1 MRKLCEKR
9 SLLHGIYGWLLRG
22 FIMLL
27 SYDRKSTLQK
37 RWFRGQR
44 RIIIFQFS
52 FDQTPPKWYR
62 NRIWW
67 RASGVSGMNEH
78 RICADSYIIL
88 NMDWSVRTFEHLLIS
103 IYVCAIYC
111 SEKAL
116 SPHTHTYSQPP
127 TSLVI
132 KRSAIREWLLMPKMS
147 RLNHG
152 SLNVFIFS
160 MTQQYMLRY
169 RMASRYQL
177 LDMNW
182 KVESSNAVAQL
193 VSEMNEKC

>member
-9 SLLHGIYGWLLRG
+9 SLLHGIYGWFLRG
-22 FIMLL
+22 FIMSIVRPKVNTSKTLIPWPTKNNNFPVFIRPNATEMIPKSNMMTGEWCEWNEWASHLCWFIHHIKYGLKCANIRTFVDFDLCLCNLL
-27 SYDRKSTLQK
+27 FRKSTL
-37 RWFRGQR
+37 
-44 RIIIFQFS
+44 S
-52 FDQTPPKWYR
+52 
-62 NRIWW
+62 
-67 RASGVSGMNEH
+67 
-78 RICADSYIIL
+78 
-88 NMDWSVRTFEHLLIS
+88 
-103 IYVCAIYC
+103 
-111 SEKAL
+111 
-116 SPHTHTYSQPP
+116 THTYSQPP